1 MYAELWKN
9 IKNDQKLF
17 WYDGESEENPNPKP
31 WILATQPITRA
42 DAVIK
47 TFQFYL
53 SNTLFF
59 IKKISQFLPN
69 LDLPP
74 YILFNNIFWY
84 IDGTCKFWLLT

>member
-47 TFQFYL
+47 TFQLYL

-74 YILFNNIFWY
+74 HILFNNIFWY

>member
-31 WILATQPITRA
+31 WILDTQPITRA

-47 TFQFYL
+47 TFQLYL

-59 IKKISQFLPN
+59 IKKNFT
-69 LDLPP
+69 
-74 YILFNNIFWY
+74 IFAQP
-84 IDGTCKFWLLT
+84 WLTATHSF